1 MKDAANMTSNDE
13 GLARELNKRLNLD
26 LSASSTPSSSNS
38 IISDNVAEEI
48 VNVNEIGQSGAET
61 EQSTNKDEELARFR
75 NAWKEEVLGRKQGT
89 TSNEPVNGSRNNE
102 SNRQRDTYHP
112 LNQTDWIQEQ
122 YEDRLHEEVTSEIEE
137 KDDLTVLIESLA
149 AADDV
154 DRDLS
159 LVRFEPEDEEEPV
172 YLSKLPDEILLLILS
187 FVAEPRGRRGAEIPR
202 PQTIPAPV
210 QKSGGGI
217 KPATEKHNKSVHNED
232 QHHAEI
238 EAAAAEIKNA
248 EEHNGD
254 STSDPTR
261 ATSFKPLTRKG
272 PTGVGVILAGPDY
285 MSIERLARTCW
296 KFRQLTR
303 AWSVWKMIVYETFYP
318 PQIPQRISI
327 NTLLTEKHRND
338 WRTLFIDQPRVRM
351 NGAYIASYQYT
362 RPGVHEENVWV
373 RVIHVVKFYRSIR
386 FLPDGRVLSFTT
398 TDPPQDTVR
407 KMDPAFYAKGF
418 ATGRWTMHPDGLAD
432 DEILGRPKGAK
443 IVIDDLNDKTLSRYN
458 FRLILK
464 LDGRNRGK
472 WDRMEMLEYE
482 SINLVSGEICPLPM
496 NHKKPFHFS
505 PVRSYG
511 I

>member
-1 MKDAANMTSNDE
+1 
-13 GLARELNKRLNLD
+13 
-26 LSASSTPSSSNS
+26 
-38 IISDNVAEEI
+38 
-48 VNVNEIGQSGAET
+48 
-61 EQSTNKDEELARFR
+61 
-75 NAWKEEVLGRKQGT
+75 
-89 TSNEPVNGSRNNE
+89 
-102 SNRQRDTYHP
+102 
-112 LNQTDWIQEQ
+112 
-122 YEDRLHEEVTSEIEE
+122 
-137 KDDLTVLIESLA
+137 
-149 AADDV
+149 
-154 DRDLS
+154 
-159 LVRFEPEDEEEPV
+159 
-172 YLSKLPDEILLLILS
+172 
-187 FVAEPRGRRGAEIPR
+187 
-202 PQTIPAPV
+202 
-210 QKSGGGI
+210 
-217 KPATEKHNKSVHNED
+217 
-232 QHHAEI
+232 
-238 EAAAAEIKNA
+238 
-248 EEHNGD
+248 
-254 STSDPTR
+254 
-261 ATSFKPLTRKG
+261 
-272 PTGVGVILAGPDY
+272 GPDY

-327 NTLLTEKHRND
+327 STLLAEKHRND

>member
-1 MKDAANMTSNDE
+1 MEDAANMTTNDE
-13 GLARELNKRLNLD
+13 GLAKELNKRLNLD
-26 LSASSTPSSSNS
+26 LSNSSTPSSANS
-38 IISDNVAEEI
+38 IFSDNVAEEI
-48 VNVNEIGQSGAET
+48 NDGKAEQGGAEA
-61 EQSTNKDEELARFR
+61 EQPTSKDEELARFR
-75 NAWKEEVLGRKQGT
+75 NAWKEEVLGR
-89 TSNEPVNGSRNNE
+89 
-102 SNRQRDTYHP
+102 RQRTAFNQTPARGHPSETNREKDTYHP

-122 YEDRLHEEVTSEIEE
+122 YEDQLHEEVTSDIEE
-137 KDDLTVLIESLA
+137 KDDLTILIDSLA
-149 AADDV
+149 SADDE

-159 LVRFEPEDEEEPV
+159 MVRFEPEDEEEPV
-172 YLSKLPDEILLLILS
+172 YLSRLPDELLLLILS

-202 PQTIPAPV
+202 PKVQPAPA
-210 QKSGGGI
+210 QKSGGNLR
-217 KPATEKHNKSVHNED
+217 PAVADEKHHKSVHNED

-238 EAAAAEIKNA
+238 EAAASENKTAG
-248 EEHNGD
+248 EHNGETAAD
-254 STSDPTR
+254 LI
-261 ATSFKPLTRKG
+261 KPIKPVTKKG

-327 NTLLTEKHRND
+327 STLLTEKHRND

>member
-1 MKDAANMTSNDE
+1 MKDAANMTTNDE
-13 GLARELNKRLNLD
+13 GLAKELNRRLNLD
-26 LSASSTPSSSNS
+26 ISTSSTPSSANS
-38 IISDNVAEEI
+38 FISDNAAEEI
-48 VNVNEIGQSGAET
+48 IQTNET
-61 EQSTNKDEELARFR
+61 ELQAEDDQFFNKDEELAKFR
-75 NAWKEEVLGRKQGT
+75 NAWKEEVLHRKQVS
-89 TSNEPVNGSRNNE
+89 TSDQPVAGSRNNE
-102 SNRQRDTYHP
+102 SNHNDHIYHP
-112 LNQTDWIQEQ
+112 LNQTDWVQQQ
-122 YEDRLHEEVTSEIEE
+122 YEDRLHEENTSEIEE
-137 KDDLTVLIESLA
+137 KDDLTLLIESLA
-149 AADDV
+149 TADDV
-154 DRDLS
+154 ERNLS
-159 LVRFEPEDEEEPV
+159 LVRFEPEEEEEPV
-172 YLSKLPDEILLLILS
+172 YLSRLPDEILLLILS
-187 FVAEPRGRRGAEIPR
+187 FVAEPRGHRGAEIPR
-202 PQTIPAPV
+202 LQANSGLN
-210 QKSGGGI
+210 QKPGVNTKSVTTG
-217 KPATEKHNKSVHNED
+217 EKNSKSVHSQD

-238 EAAAAEIKNA
+238 ESAAAESKNA
-248 EEHNGD
+248 EDHNEV
-254 STSDPTR
+254 TSDT
-261 ATSFKPLTRKG
+261 TKLSKPLTRKG

-285 MSIERLARTCW
+285 MSIEKLARTCW

-327 NTLLTEKHRND
+327 NNLLTEKHRND

-373 RVIHVVKFYRSIR
+373 RVIHVVRFYRSIR

-458 FRLILK
+458 FRLIFK